1 MISPGVTLP
10 SRMLFDRTLPLAYA
24 LTVLAAACTP
34 RAATP
39 SEATRVEG
47 GAEVALA
54 RTGTQTT
61 PTPVPTVGIGDVFS
75 PDIHTIQFSV
85 AGLELSPPIVEL
97 GGAAQ
102 LLLTFDVLDAEV
114 RQFRYDLTHCDRDWQ
129 PSQLSEIEYLAG
141 FTEGDITEF
150 DLSFNAATQYVNYQ
164 LLLPNQYIQYTKSG
178 NYLLNVYDDITGELV
193 MRQRFCVVEPLAQL
207 VIEQTR
213 PAQVTLD
220 RTHQEFDVAMQLDNA
235 AFENPRRSMS
245 LTAIQNAD
253 WRTAIYDL
261 PPRFV
266 RGELLSWDYQN
277 TLVWPA
283 SREWRTLDLRTIE
296 TDGGRVAELTREG
309 DAFTALLFADESRA
323 TYPPETRIDLNGK
336 YVIEDFDNRTTLQSE
351 YVRSVFTLKAPRDPA
366 DRPVYLYGALTNY
379 KLDETNRGRYNE
391 LVNGYTFAAPLKQ
404 GFYNF
409 AYVTTGEA
417 GIRPV
422 WADYEGNWFQTENE
436 YQFLLYYRPYGARFD
451 RLIGYESIQVNPQ

>member
-1 MISPGVTLP
+1 M
-10 SRMLFDRTLPLAYA
+10 PLARPLVIA
-24 LTVLAAACTP
+24 SFLLLLLMACTP
-34 RAATP
+34 RGATP
-39 SEATRVEG
+39 VATAVEG
-47 GAEVALA
+47 AAEVAVA
-54 RTGTQTT
+54 RTGT
-61 PTPVPTVGIGDVFS
+61 PTSPDPVPTIGIGDVLS
-75 PDIHTIQFSV
+75 PDIATVQFSV

-150 DLSFNAATQYVNYQ
+150 DLSFNAATRYVNYQ
-164 LLLPNQYIQYTKSG
+164 LLLPNQYVQYTKSG
-178 NYLLNVYDDITGELV
+178 NYLLNVYDDLTGDLV
-193 MRQRFCVVEPLAQL
+193 MRQRFCVVEPLASL
-207 VIEQTR
+207 SIAQTR

-220 RTHQEFDVAMQLDNA
+220 RTHQEFDVAMQLAGA

-245 LTAIQNAD
+245 LTAMQNAD

-266 RGELLSWDYQN
+266 RGEQLSWDYQN

-309 DAFTALLFADESRA
+309 DTFTALLFADESRA

-336 YVIEDFDNRTTLQSE
+336 FVIEDFDNRSSLQSE
-351 YVRSVFTLKAPRDPA
+351 YVRSVFTLKADPDPA
-366 DRPVYLYGALTNY
+366 GRPVYLYGALTNY
-379 KLDETNRGRYNE
+379 RLDESNRGRYNE

-409 AYVTTGEA
+409 AYVTTGEE
-417 GIRPV
+417 GVEPI

-436 YQFLLYYRPYGARFD
+436 YQFLVYYRPYGARFD
-451 RLIGYESIQVNPQ
+451 RLIGYESVQVNTP